1 MQFLKSLNSRAR
13 ENDLFWEDHQLDSL
27 IPEEEET
34 HVCFSDLSSNGAS
47 LMARKESVDWILT
60 VKAHYRFSAVVV
72 VLAMNISR
80 RSVSSSSSPSSSFGL
95 FCNSSNTKKHFGDAV
110 VFDTTHCL
118 TVFDMPL
125 GIWVGMNNYGEN
137 LENEPRI
144 MELRNQ
150 EKLHELERQKEEML
164 RFGSPASLLQRLQDA
179 MNKTDEESENLHKQ
193 LLDREIELDPFV
205 QIYKKLR
212 TT

>member
-27 IPEEEET
+27 IPKEEET
-34 HVCFSDLSSNGAS
+34 HVCLSDLSSNGAS

-60 VKAHYRFSAVVV
+60 FKAHYRFSAVAV
-72 VLAMNISR
+72 VLAMNIS
-80 RSVSSSSSPSSSFGL
+80 L
-95 FCNSSNTKKHFGDAV
+95 

-164 RFGSPASLLQRLQDA
+164 RFGSPASLLQRLQDS

-193 LLDREIELDPFV
+193 LLDREIELGPFV

>member
-1 MQFLKSLNSRAR
+1 
-13 ENDLFWEDHQLDSL
+13 
-27 IPEEEET
+27 
-34 HVCFSDLSSNGAS
+34 
-47 LMARKESVDWILT
+47 MARKESMDWILT
-60 VKAHYRFSAVVV
+60 VKAHYRFSAVAV

-80 RSVSSSSSPSSSFGL
+80 RSVLRLLLLLRASAFSVILPTQRSIS
-95 FCNSSNTKKHFGDAV
+95 V

-118 TVFDMPL
+118 TVFDMPF

-179 MNKTDEESENLHKQ
+179 MNKTNEESENLHKQ
-193 LLDREIELDPFV
+193 LFDREIELGPFV
-205 QIYKKLR
+205 QIYKKLC

>member
-27 IPEEEET
+27 IPKEEDT
-34 HVCFSDLSSNGAS
+34 HVCFNDLSSNGAS

-60 VKAHYRFSAVVV
+60 VKAHYRFSVVVV

-80 RSVSSSSSPSSSFGL
+80 RSVSSSSSSSSSFGL
-95 FCNSSNTKKHFGDAV
+95 FCNSSNTKKHFSWDI
-110 VFDTTHCL
+110 FLQLD
-118 TVFDMPL
+118 
-125 GIWVGMNNYGEN
+125 NYQLRDEIRKETLQLAREK

-144 MELRNQ
+144 MELRNH
-150 EKLHELERQKEEML
+150 EKLYELERQKEEML
-164 RFGSPASLLQRLQDA
+164 RFGSPASLLQRRQDA

-193 LLDREIELDPFV
+193 LLDREIELGPFV

>member
-27 IPEEEET
+27 IPKEEET

-47 LMARKESVDWILT
+47 LMARKESMDWILT
-60 VKAHYRFSAVVV
+60 VKAHYRFSAVAI

-80 RSVSSSSSPSSSFGL
+80 RSVSSSSSSSPSFSL
-95 FCNSSNTKKHFGDAV
+95 FCNSSNTKTHFSDAV

-179 MNKTDEESENLHKQ
+179 MNKTDEESKNLHKQ
-193 LLDREIELDPFV
+193 LLDREIELGPFV
-205 QIYKKLR
+205 
-212 TT
+212 